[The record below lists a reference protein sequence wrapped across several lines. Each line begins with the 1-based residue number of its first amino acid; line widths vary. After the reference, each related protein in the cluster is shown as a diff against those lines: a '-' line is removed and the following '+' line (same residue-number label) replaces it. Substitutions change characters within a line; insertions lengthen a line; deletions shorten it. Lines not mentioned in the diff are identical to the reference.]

1 MVWPGVRHKML
12 FAISDVAIE
21 DRNEQGRMFG

>member
-1 MVWPGVRHKML
+1 ML

-21 DRNEQGRMFG
+21 HRNEQGQMLG